1 VSVSR
6 RRLLTGGAALTV
18 AAVAGAVGVEDRVLP
33 GRTWA
38 YAHLG
43 LDGPAGRIPDVAP
56 GRLVSGSFVSRARL
70 GRRVGW
76 GVAYPPGAPRS
87 ASLPVVVVLH
97 GRGGDHTS
105 AFGHNLGLDRFLA
118 QATSRG
124 VPPFAVAAVD
134 GGDTYWHARGSGED
148 AAAMV
153 VDELLPLLAGQ
164 GLRARRSDRVGLLG
178 WSMGGYGALAI
189 AGALGADRV
198 AAVVAESPALW
209 TSYDDTAPGAFDDAA
224 DFARHTVVGHP
235 VGLRGIDVRIDCG
248 TGDPFYP
255 VVRDYVASLRPA
267 PAGGFEPGG
276 HTMGYWRRMAPPQ
289 LAFLGHHLS

>member
-1 VSVSR
+1 MSVSR
-6 RRLLTGGAALTV
+6 RRLLAGGAALAV
-18 AAVAGAVGVEDRVLP
+18 AAVAGAVGVEDGVLP

-56 GRLVSGSFVSRARL
+56 GRLVSGSFVSKARL

-76 GVAYPPGAPRS
+76 SVAYPPGASRS
-87 ASLPVVVVLH
+87 AALPVVVVLH
-97 GRGGDHTS
+97 GRGGDHTY
-105 AFGHNLGLDRFLA
+105 AFGRHLGLDRFLA
-118 QATSRG
+118 QATDRG
-124 VPPFAVAAVD
+124 VPPFAVAGVD
-134 GGDTYWHARGSGED
+134 GGDTYWHARASGED

-164 GLRARRSDRVGLLG
+164 GLRAGRSDR
-178 WSMGGYGALAI
+178 
-189 AGALGADRV
+189 
-198 AAVVAESPALW
+198 
-209 TSYDDTAPGAFDDAA
+209 
-224 DFARHTVVGHP
+224 

-255 VVRDYVASLRPA
+255 VVRDYVAALRPA

-276 HTMGYWRRMAPPQ
+276 HTMGYWRRMAPAQ
-289 LAFLGHHLS
+289 LAFLGHRLS